1 MTNHPF
7 LLEPK
12 KWLGE
17 GKIKLSMV
25 EEDLEFYTRWN
36 LDKKTA
42 GGEISASQ
50 EVQIKG
56 MSEVMN
62 NQFRVTDLT
71 PTQFKIELENAALG
85 NITGKGIIKGNLIAW
100 EFRDEESGFEG
111 FEFYEKQEDGTYL
124 MRAEYATPDQHR
136 TVIRGKLWEKIE
148 QK

>member
-1 MTNHPF
+1 MANHPF

-36 LDKKTA
+36 LGAKTTS
-42 GGEISASQ
+42 GEISAIQ

-56 MSEVMN
+56 ISDVMN
-62 NQFRVTDLT
+62 NQFRVTELT

-85 NITGKGIIKGNLIAW
+85 TIIGKGIIKDNLIAW
-100 EFRDEESGFEG
+100 EFRDEATGFEG
-111 FEFYEKQEDGTYL
+111 FEFYEKQQDGTYL
-124 MRAEYATPDQHR
+124 MRAEYATADQHR
-136 TVIRGKLWEKIE
+136 TIIRGRLWEKVE